1 MAFTERLTM
10 PQSGDPNYTRTAY
23 GGYNSQIDG
32 SPQPWPGSVLANCTG
47 YVHGRWIEIAG
58 HTADDFGLSNGNANT
73 YWGHT
78 DRYTRS
84 QSPAL
89 GAIAC
94 YGGTYGHVAI
104 VERVNADGSILVSQS
119 NYGGTVFETLTLRPP
134 NYAQY
139 GVTFQGFILNPYVVV
154 EPDYTLT
161 VINGTPQSVTNKA
174 GYRFVITANEKPGYE
189 FYRWTVS
196 GAGSVDYPNQ
206 KYTTATIGRGNGT
219 ITATYR
225 KLQKRNN
232 CIYYISPL
240 ILRKKGRY
248 S

>member
-1 MAFTERLTM
+1 M
-10 PQSGDPNYTRTAY
+10 S
-23 GGYNSQIDG
+23 
-32 SPQPWPGSVLANCTG
+32 NCTG

-58 HTADDFGLSNGNANT
+58 HTADDFGISNGNANT
-73 YWGHT
+73 YWGHS

-89 GAIAC
+89 GAIVC

-174 GYRFVITANEKPGYE
+174 GYRFVITANDKPDYE
-189 FYRWTVS
+189 FYRWVVS
-196 GAGSVDYPNQ
+196 GYGSVDYPNQ
-206 KYTTATIGRGNGT
+206 KHTTATIGQGNGT

-248 S
+248 L